1 MKSKYRIQHMLT
13 ETRQKLG
20 EAKRL
25 KELKN
30 IWIIKPGENTNR
42 GVGISVQTKLQDI
55 AAIISSESSQRTF
68 IVQKYVE
75 TPALYKQ
82 RKFDIRC
89 FALVSSSNGHLK
101 CFNYDSG
108 YLRTCGREYNLKTF
122 NKFIHLTND
131 AVQKKSED
139 YGRHEFGN
147 KVSFE
152 EY

>member
-1 MKSKYRIQHMLT
+1 
-13 ETRQKLG
+13 
-20 EAKRL
+20 
-25 KELKN
+25 
-30 IWIIKPGENTNR
+30 
-42 GVGISVQTKLQDI
+42 
-55 AAIISSESSQRTF
+55 
-68 IVQKYVE
+68 VE

-89 FALVSSSNGHLK
+89 FCLVTSTNGHLK
-101 CFNYDSG
+101 AFNYDSG